1 MSGERV
7 VLVDTDDRPVGTM
20 DKLEA
25 HQPPGAL
32 HRAISVFLFDSAG
45 RLLLQRRAPAKYHFG
60 GLWANTACS
69 HPFPDEAIVEAG
81 QRRLREEM
89 GIRATLEPFGSFIYR
104 AEDPVSGLVEH
115 EFDHVLVGGSDEDP
129 RMDLREAD
137 AFDRV
142 HPGDL
147 ARRLSIDESGFVP
160 WLRHAFEAIPSLET
174 GP

>member
-1 MSGERV
+1 MTGELV
-7 VLVDTDDRPVGTM
+7 VVVDTDDRPLGTM

-25 HQPPGAL
+25 HQQPGRL
-32 HRAISVFLFDSAG
+32 HRAISVFLYDAAG

-69 HPFPDEAIVEAG
+69 HPRPDESVLEAG

-89 GIRATLEPFGSFIYR
+89 GIRAVLEPAGSFVYR
-104 AEDPVSGLVEH
+104 AEDPSSGLVEH
-115 EFDHVLVGGSDEDP
+115 EFDHVLVGVSDEDP

-147 ARRLSIDESGFVP
+147 ARRLAVDETGFVP
-160 WLRHAFEAIPSLET
+160 WLRHAFEAVPVLEV